1 MKPPTEHRLQGGV
14 IGVALGVLVM
24 FFLCVLIP
32 GRDTDEAEPTTDDP
46 LVEALQDLAGAIR
59 DSATTTTTSS
69 PPVTTA
75 PSTTATT
82 RPSVPVTAGVTST
95 EPPHRTSVPTT
106 AAPASAAGQ
115 SGIRLVSTAY
125 CLRGTMANG
134 EQVHAGAAASNHFPL
149 GTRVTVLDT
158 GASYIIKDRSA
169 PGATGLDIWMSSCEA
184 ARNYGRRS
192 VTVAVS

>member
-1 MKPPTEHRLQGGV
+1 MTPREQKLVRTSLLLGFFL
-14 IGVALGVLVM
+14 GVALMLVACI
-24 FFLCVLIP
+24 FWHER
-32 GRDTDEAEPTTDDP
+32 RDKDEAQPTTDRS
-46 LVEALQDLAGAIR
+46 LVEASVTLREAVWDAP
-59 DSATTTTTSS
+59 TTTAPTTT
-69 PPVTTA
+69 VTTA
-75 PSTTATT
+75 PPTTATT
-82 RPSVPVTAGVTST
+82 QPRVTAPPRPASTQPPPRASVPA
-95 EPPHRTSVPTT
+95 PT
-106 AAPASAAGQ
+106 ASAAGH
-115 SGIRLVSTAY
+115 SGTRLVSTAY

-192 VTVAVS
+192 VTVVVS